1 MKTRLIAQA
10 VVLIALGV
18 ALAPFTSFPIGIARV
33 NPTQH
38 FINVIAAVLLGPWW
52 ATGIAGMI
60 AILRISLGVGTILAF
75 PGGMIGALLAGLIF
89 RARRNMYLAALGEVI
104 GTGII
109 AALVS
114 GLWVAP
120 VFMQTSMALN
130 LLIASFLSSTA
141 LGSAIALV
149 VLKALERAGVVRLP
163 GKEVASL
170 SQIVV
175 RDVSYRYPQAAQW
188 TLRRLNL
195 SIDAGEYVVLCGA
208 SGSGKST
215 LCRVLT
221 GLIPHVY
228 EGSIEGTILV
238 DGLDTREQSPADV
251 CTRIGLVFQ
260 HPQWQLFNSTV
271 TREIA
276 FGLESL
282 GYAPAEI
289 WQRIG
294 DVSSWLGIEHLLAR
308 HPQQLSTGEQLLVA
322 LASILAMGARIVVLD
337 EPLANLDGRHVAQV
351 RAILRRLH
359 RQGVTII
366 VAEHRL
372 GLVAADATRIIV
384 LHDGQVVLDGPPVQ
398 VLTADIQQFHLEPP
412 LPVQIGRALNLT
424 PLPLTVEAVL
434 AQVAHH
440 HLATMC
446 PLPPDT
452 PRSPGGSPLLSVHDL
467 SFTVGQRRVLTGV
480 HLDLYAD
487 EGVAIVGANGAGK
500 TSLIKHFNGLYRPQ
514 QGQVRVIGKD
524 LRTTPVSV
532 LARHVGMV
540 FQNPDDQLFTTRVRD
555 EVAVGARIMGVYDP
569 EQVAAVLRTFQ
580 LEHLADR
587 SPFTLSAGEKRRLTL
602 AAALVT
608 NPAILV
614 LDEPTTGLD
623 WPARQALARYLREQ
637 VQHGRTVVVVT
648 HDLEFADMLTSHWFV
663 LADGRLLTEGSPYA
677 ICTQPAVVQA
687 ADLLLPDRY
696 RLALALQHVPVEAGG
711 RQNEGEV

>member
-1 MKTRLIAQA
+1 MR
-10 VVLIALGV
+10 
-18 ALAPFTSFPIGIARV
+18 
-33 NPTQH
+33 
-38 FINVIAAVLLGPWW
+38 
-52 ATGIAGMI
+52 
-60 AILRISLGVGTILAF
+60 
-75 PGGMIGALLAGLIF
+75 
-89 RARRNMYLAALGEVI
+89 
-104 GTGII
+104 
-109 AALVS
+109 
-114 GLWVAP
+114 
-120 VFMQTSMALN
+120 
-130 LLIASFLSSTA
+130 
-141 LGSAIALV
+141 
-149 VLKALERAGVVRLP
+149 
-163 GKEVASL
+163 
-170 SQIVV
+170 QIVV
-175 RDVSYRYPQAAQW
+175 RDLSYRYPQATQW

-195 SIDAGEYVVLCGA
+195 SIDAGEYVLLCGA

-215 LCRVLT
+215 LCRILT

-228 EGSIEGTILV
+228 EGSIEGTVLV
-238 DGLDTREQSPADV
+238 DGVDTREQSPADV

-282 GYAPAEI
+282 GYTSAEI
-289 WQRIG
+289 RQRIDEVAG
-294 DVSSWLGIEHLLAR
+294 WLGIEHLLAR

-337 EPLANLDGRHVAQV
+337 EPFANLDGRHVAQV
-351 RAILRRLH
+351 QAILRRLH

-372 GLVAADATRIIV
+372 GLVAADATRMIV
-384 LHDGQVVLDGPPVQ
+384 LHNGQVVLDGPPVQ
-398 VLTADIQQFHLEPP
+398 VLAADIQQFHLESP
-412 LPVQIGRALNLT
+412 LPVQIGRALNLK

-434 AQVAHH
+434 AQVDHQQ
-440 HLATMC
+440 LATMD
-446 PLPPDT
+446 PLPPAS
-452 PRSPGGSPLLSVHDL
+452 PRSANGSPLLSVRDL
-467 SFTVGQRRVLTGV
+467 SFTVGQRRVLSGV
-480 HLDLYAD
+480 HLDLYAG

-500 TSLIKHFNGLYRPQ
+500 TSLIKHFNGLHRPQ

-524 LRTTPVSV
+524 TRTTPVSV

-555 EVAVGARIMGVYDP
+555 EVAVGARVMGVYDP
-569 EQVAAVLRTFQ
+569 DQVAAVLRTFQ
-580 LEHLADR
+580 LEHLVER

-623 WPARQALARYLREQ
+623 WPARQALARHLREQ

-648 HDLEFADMLTSHWFV
+648 HDLEFAGALTSHWFV
-663 LADGRLLTEGSPYA
+663 LADGCLLAEGVPHA

-687 ADLLLPDRY
+687 ADLLLSDRY
-696 RLALALQHVPVEAGG
+696 RLALALQHVAADAGG